1 MWPAIPLRVY
11 LAAGLLIA
19 ACGATWWT
27 TATHYRGVLTKMELT
42 ATQNQLKG
50 WQVAREKQEK
60 ALEGYRTDLAAVAR
74 KPVRPVLMC
83 NNVPATGP
91 AAGGVDGASGSG
103 SDRPAQ
109 RDIGPDI
116 AQCRDELIRLKGLL
130 SAIQAQ

>member
-1 MWPAIPLRVY
+1 MWPVLPVRVY
-11 LAAGLLIA
+11 LAVGLLTA

-27 TATHYRGVLTKMELT
+27 TATHYRGVLTKIELA
-42 ATQNQLKG
+42 ATQAQLKG

-83 NNVPATGP
+83 NGVP
-91 AAGGVDGASGSG
+91 ASGSG
-103 SDRPAQ
+103 ASGTGGAGGSGLDRQAQ

-116 AQCRDELIRLKGLL
+116 AQCRDELIRLKAL
-130 SAIQAQ
+130 IEVVK